1 MEGLNFNLLEKITV
15 TDEICKKHGT
25 NKVTI
30 VNIVPFCRECTEE
43 QRKIDHDKLI
53 AEFTTK
59 RYKEVTYGWLKRK
72 SIISDETLIKA
83 TFDKYKTDNEETA
96 ANKQKA
102 RMIAKDYLDNKVFN
116 TILTGI
122 PGTGKSHLSMSILEA
137 VNEHSDPYRKCLF
150 VSVDEMLR
158 LVKDGFNHKESKYT
172 EQYMVDMLGA
182 ADLLVLD
189 DLGAETGAMGTIKEA
204 TDFTQK
210 FLYAVINQRQNKST
224 IINTNLSS
232 KDLSRMY
239 DPKLLSRM
247 YKGSKGNIISFKTTK
262 DKRMEVEF

>member
-1 MEGLNFNLLEKITV
+1 MEGLNFSILEKVKETNEV
-15 TDEICKKHGT
+15 CDKHNI
-25 NKVTI
+25 NKVSLG
-30 VNIVPFCRECTEE
+30 NMEPFCRECVQE
-43 QRKIDHDKLI
+43 QRAIEHDQMI
-53 AEFTTK
+53 AEFTAK
-59 RYKEVTYGWLKRK
+59 RFKEITYAWLKNK
-72 SIISDETLIKA
+72 SIISDDSLKNA
-83 TFDKYKTDNEETA
+83 TFDKYKTDDEETTV
-96 ANKQKA
+96 NKQQA

-137 VNEHSDPYRKCLF
+137 VNENSNPYRKCLF

-158 LVKDGFNHKESKYT
+158 MVKDSFNYKESKYT

-210 FLYAVINQRQNKST
+210 LLYAVINQRQNKST

-247 YKGSKGNIISFKTTK
+247 YKGSKGHIIKFSTTK